1 QAPRFHRLLQRNHGQ
16 AFQMDLSSQT
26 FDGL

>member
-1 QAPRFHRLLQRNHGQ
+1 LQRNHGQ
-16 AFQMDLSSQT
+16 PFQMDLSSQT